1 MIYDCTHL
9 YSCYLFEIIAI
20 FWREKSQ
27 NLLVLEPS
35 FQEQRSKYL
44 FFGNLF
50 STDSSNVTPPPMNNH
65 GNEFCLTICR
75 TIILTSLLKNSI
87 KYQKYYTLK
96 QMHPWMKPK
105 IFSYFF
111 VCFGCQIQLVT
122 LMHCV
127 YYWNVETF
135 LTDSLGW
142 KWFAISCV
150 KNYRMTHLK

>member
-1 MIYDCTHL
+1 
-9 YSCYLFEIIAI
+9 
-20 FWREKSQ
+20 
-27 NLLVLEPS
+27 
-35 FQEQRSKYL
+35 
-44 FFGNLF
+44 
-50 STDSSNVTPPPMNNH
+50 MNNH

-135 LTDSLGW
+135 FDRFFRMKMICHFLCEELPYDSSQIMQNYSFEQQYIFWVSLTLYKRG
-142 KWFAISCV
+142 KMCN
-150 KNYRMTHLK
+150 KN